1 MIEITKNWFYKFSDL
16 DLKWKKVK
24 IADNLKVAIYDDL
37 ESKEKIIIKIWENSR
52 LDYFSFFD
60 KQWVHNKHFILKKG
74 NTEVSVKSLIFSTNN
89 DIIESQIIWELD
101 ASNTEINLDI
111 LSFVGEKWNIKLDW
125 ILQINKNLKKVKW
138 RLDENNIFL
147 WDKWK
152 VSGIPTLYVATND
165 IEAGHSCKMERI
177 SDDKLFYLR
186 SRWIWK
192 LNALQIMIESKI
204 KNLFSDLEKKL
215 WKKKNKNLKKEFLN
229 KPK

>member
-24 IADNLKVAIYDDL
+24 ITDNLKVAIYDDL

-204 KNLFSDLEKKL
+204 KNLFSDLENYDKDFYEHIMEEILEKI
-215 WKKKNKNLKKEFLN
+215 K
-229 KPK
+229 

>member
-204 KNLFSDLEKKL
+204 KNLFSDLEDYDKDFYEHIMEEILEKI
-215 WKKKNKNLKKEFLN
+215 K
-229 KPK
+229 

>member
-204 KNLFSDLEKKL
+204 KNLFSDLEDYGKDFYEHIMEEILEKI
-215 WKKKNKNLKKEFLN
+215 K
-229 KPK
+229 

>member
-152 VSGIPTLYVATND
+152 ISGIPTLYVATND

-204 KNLFSDLEKKL
+204 KNLFSDLEDYGKDFYEHIMEEILEKI
-215 WKKKNKNLKKEFLN
+215 K
-229 KPK
+229 